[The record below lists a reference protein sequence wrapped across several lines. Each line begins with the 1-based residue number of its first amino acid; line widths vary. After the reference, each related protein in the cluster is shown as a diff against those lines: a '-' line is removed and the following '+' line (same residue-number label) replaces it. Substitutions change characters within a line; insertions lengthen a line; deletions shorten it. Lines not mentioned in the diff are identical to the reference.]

1 MWSSL
6 TRTGWIFLALV
17 PVIASLF
24 YTLVFPGDPYYLT
37 WINGLTYA
45 SLLILMVGAILLVR
59 NGRFFYAFTDSCKRF
74 LRSLRKKES
83 YIREQEGRRADVV
96 FQPKTWSPMP
106 FLLVGF
112 FYFLLSLALSILSI
126 S

>member
-6 TRTGWIFLALV
+6 TRTGWIFLALI

-37 WINGLTYA
+37 WIDGLTYA

-59 NGRFFYAFTDSCKRF
+59 NGRFFYGFTDSCKRF

>member
-6 TRTGWIFLALV
+6 TRTGWMLLALS

-24 YTLVFPGDPYYLT
+24 YSLVFPSDPYYLT
-37 WINGLTYA
+37 WLDGLTYA
-45 SLLILMVGAILLVR
+45 SLLMLMIGAILLVR
-59 NGRFFYAFTDSCKRF
+59 NGRFFYGFIDSCKRF

-83 YIREQEGRRADVV
+83 FIHEQEGRRADAVY
-96 FQPKTWSPMP
+96 QQKAWSPTP